1 MRFIGSITPIIRF
14 LRKKEENN
22 TVYTFQ
28 EIYYLLVSKEEKAIV
43 CHCAI
48 RKGGGRGKTFTLVK
62 SFNKHR
68 DVETPVEI
76 SARRFAIDSLLLLIG
91 GREGRGEACSN
102 FSFRVRSSKR
112 HVSLC
117 LRDPCYILIES
128 GRRRA
133 RCELDREISSRSNEC
148 NARSRLV
155 KSFSF
160 STEREREALDCN
172 YLEK

>member
-1 MRFIGSITPIIRF
+1 MP
-14 LRKKEENN
+14 LCDKK
-22 TVYTFQ
+22 
-28 EIYYLLVSKEEKAIV
+28 
-43 CHCAI
+43 
-48 RKGGGRGKTFTLVK
+48 RGGRGKTFTLVK

>member
-14 LRKKEENN
+14 LRKKGENN

-28 EIYYLLVSKEEKAIV
+28 EIYYLLVSKEEEEEAIV

-48 RKGGGRGKTFTLVK
+48 RKRGGGGTFTLVK

-91 GREGRGEACSN
+91 RREGSGG
-102 FSFRVRSSKR
+102 
-112 HVSLC
+112 SLFK
-117 LRDPCYILIES
+117 LFLPCTKFET
-128 GRRRA
+128 A
-133 RCELDREISSRSNEC
+133 RFTLPSRSLLHSNRIWP
-148 NARSRLV
+148 ATSQMRIG
-155 KSFSF
+155 
-160 STEREREALDCN
+160 
-172 YLEK
+172 